1 MATEAQGWMIED
13 TIWFGIMIAIVVGA
27 AYFAI

>member
-1 MATEAQGWMIED
+1 MATEAQGWMTED
-13 TIWFGIMIAIVVGA
+13 MIWLGIMIAIVVGA